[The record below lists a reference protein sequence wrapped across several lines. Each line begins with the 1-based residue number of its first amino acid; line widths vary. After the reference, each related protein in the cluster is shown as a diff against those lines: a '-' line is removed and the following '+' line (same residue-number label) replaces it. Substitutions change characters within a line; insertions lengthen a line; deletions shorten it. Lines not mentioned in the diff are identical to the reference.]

1 MLDQY
6 RTRSLLL
13 GLYFIGVPFI
23 AASFLLAALCIRL
36 IGTGPMVYAYL
47 KGWPI
52 FVILIYLGIVSL
64 DYSKAFLKG
73 SNALGAILILLLLLP
88 I

>member
-13 GLYFIGVPFI
+13 GLYFIGVPLI

-47 KGWPI
+47 KDGLSSS
-52 FVILIYLGIVSL
+52 F
-64 DYSKAFLKG
+64 
-73 SNALGAILILLLLLP
+73 
-88 I
+88 